1 MDLKQCV
8 NLVGLALANF
18 PNMQE
23 KDMVPTAKLWE
34 KLLGDIPYNVAEKAL
49 IKVLA
54 TARFFPTVAE
64 IRQAAAELTTPGIPS
79 FNEAWG
85 EVTRAMRL
93 YGWPRPEEALA
104 SMSPLTAEI
113 CRRFNWHDMCA
124 CEEPDVLRGQFRM
137 AYEQYA
143 GRKREMSVLPGDV
156 REIIEGL
163 ANNLALGSGADVQNL
178 QGQRL
183 CESGYRGGSG
193 VLPVQMRSGE

>member
-1 MDLKQCV
+1 MDLKQCI

-34 KLLGDIPYNVAEKAL
+34 KLLTDIPFPVAEKAL

-54 TARFFPTVAE
+54 TAKFFPTVAE
-64 IRQAAAELTTPGIPS
+64 IREAAMQLTQPAIPTAM
-79 FNEAWG
+79 EAWG

-93 YGWPRPEEALA
+93 YGYYRPEEALA
-104 SMSPLTAEI
+104 SMSPVTAEVV
-113 CRRFNWHDMCA
+113 RRIGWREMCS

-143 GRKREMSVLPGDV
+143 GGQREMAVLPENV
-156 REIIEGL
+156 RELIGGL
-163 ANNLALGSGADVQNL
+163 ANQLTLGDGENVSGMQRQRLGSGNYL
-178 QGQRL
+178 R
-183 CESGYRGGSG
+183 
-193 VLPVQMRSGE
+193 